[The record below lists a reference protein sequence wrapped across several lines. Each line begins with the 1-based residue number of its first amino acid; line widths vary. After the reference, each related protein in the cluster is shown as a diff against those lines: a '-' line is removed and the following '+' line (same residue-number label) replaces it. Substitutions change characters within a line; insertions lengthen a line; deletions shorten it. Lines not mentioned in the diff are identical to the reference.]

1 MLSNLQRTHPH
12 IVENF
17 QILLGS
23 FLTALGFNIFLNP
36 NDIASGGVA
45 GISVI
50 IKHLLGIQ
58 PAITQWTLNIPLF
71 FLGLII
77 LGRVYGLRT
86 VVGSFFLPLF
96 IFLTKNIPPITS
108 NPLLASIYGGLVV
121 GIGLGLVFKGNAS
134 TGGLSIIASIVNKYT
149 GFSIGKCQ
157 MLTDA
162 CVVISASFVF
172 SADKV
177 LYALISI
184 FLTSKA
190 IDLIQLG
197 FTSSKVA
204 FVVSDRSD
212 EISSIILKN
221 LNRGLTKLSG
231 MGGYTEE
238 NRTVLMVVME
248 QSEIT
253 RFKNMVETIDPT
265 AFIIISNTH
274 EVLGK
279 GFNLHKEL

>member
-1 MLSNLQRTHPH
+1 MSDFPQKSHSNL
-12 IVENF
+12 IDNL
-17 QILLGS
+17 QILFGS
-23 FLTALGFNIFLNP
+23 FVTAVGFNAFLNP

-50 IKHLLGIQ
+50 IKHMLGIQ
-58 PAITQWTLNIPLF
+58 PAVTQWALNIPLF
-71 FLGLII
+71 FLGLIV
-77 LGRVYGLRT
+77 LGKLYGLRT

-96 IFLTKNIPPITS
+96 IYLTKNFTPLTA
-108 NPLLASIYGGLVV
+108 NPLLASIFGGLIV

-134 TGGLSIIASIVNKYT
+134 TGGLSIIASIINKYT
-149 GFSIGKCQ
+149 GFSMGKCQ
-157 MLTDA
+157 MITDA
-162 CVVISASFVF
+162 FVVISASLVF
-172 SADKV
+172 TPDKV

-184 FLTSKA
+184 FVTSKA

-204 FVVSDRSD
+204 FVVSDKSD
-212 EISSIILKN
+212 EISRIILQN
-221 LNRGLTKLSG
+221 LDRGLTKLSAL
-231 MGGYTEE
+231 GGYTDEK
-238 NRTVLMVVME
+238 RTVLMVVME

-253 RFKNMVETIDPT
+253 KFKNLVEAIDPT

-279 GFNLHKEL
+279 GFNLHKVL

>member
-1 MLSNLQRTHPH
+1 MLKQHSRL
-12 IVENF
+12 VENF
-17 QILLGS
+17 EILSGS
-23 FLTALGFNIFLNP
+23 FLTALGFNMFLNP

-45 GISVI
+45 GISII
-50 IKHLLGIQ
+50 IKHLLGVQ
-58 PAITQWTLNIPLF
+58 PALTQWFLNIPLF
-71 FLGLII
+71 ILGLVFLGK
-77 LGRVYGLRT
+77 VYAMRT
-86 VVGSFFLPLF
+86 VSGSFFLPLF
-96 IFLTKNIPPITS
+96 IFLTSKVPSITA
-108 NPLLASIYGGLVV
+108 NPLLAAIYGGLVV

-162 CVVISASFVF
+162 CVVISASLVF
-172 SADKV
+172 KPDKV

-184 FLTSKA
+184 FVTSRA

-197 FTSSKVA
+197 FTNSKVA
-204 FVVSDRSD
+204 FVVSDKSD
-212 EISSIILKN
+212 EISQLILKT

-231 MGGYTEE
+231 LGGYTDE

-248 QSEIT
+248 QAEIT
-253 RFKNMVETIDPT
+253 RFKNMVESIDPN

-279 GFNLHKEL
+279 GFNIQKNK

>member
-1 MLSNLQRTHPH
+1 MSAFSRKSHSNL
-12 IVENF
+12 IDNL

-23 FLTALGFNIFLNP
+23 FVTAVGFNAFLNP
-36 NDIASGGVA
+36 NDIASGGIA

-50 IKHLLGIQ
+50 IKHMLGIQ
-58 PAITQWTLNIPLF
+58 PAITQWALNIPLF
-71 FLGLII
+71 FLGLIV
-77 LGRVYGLRT
+77 LGKLYGLRT

-96 IFLTKNIPPITS
+96 IYLTKNLVPVTT
-108 NPLLASIYGGLVV
+108 NPLLASIFGGLVV

-134 TGGLSIIASIVNKYT
+134 TGGLSIVASIVNKYT
-149 GFSIGKCQ
+149 GFSMGKCQ
-157 MLTDA
+157 MITDA
-162 CVVISASFVF
+162 FVVISASLVF
-172 SADKV
+172 TPDKV

-184 FLTSKA
+184 FVTSKA

-204 FVVSDRSD
+204 FVVSEKSD
-212 EISSIILKN
+212 DISKIILQN
-221 LNRGLTKLSG
+221 LDRGLTKLSG
-231 MGGYTEE
+231 LGGYTDEK
-238 NRTVLMVVME
+238 RTVLMVVME

-253 RFKNMVETIDPT
+253 RFKNLVEAIDPT

>member
-1 MLSNLQRTHPH
+1 MSTFSQKTHSNL
-12 IVENF
+12 IYNF
-17 QILLGS
+17 EILLGS
-23 FLTALGFNIFLNP
+23 FVTAIGFNVFLNP

-50 IKHLLGIQ
+50 IKHLLNIE
-58 PAITQWTLNIPLF
+58 PAITQWALNIPLF
-71 FLGLII
+71 FLGLFV
-77 LGRVYGLRT
+77 LGKLYGLRT

-96 IFLTKNIPPITS
+96 IYFTKNVPPLTT

-134 TGGLSIIASIVNKYT
+134 TGGLSIIASIINKYT
-149 GFSIGKCQ
+149 GFSMGKCQ

-162 CVVISASFVF
+162 FVVISASLVF
-172 SADKV
+172 TPDKV

-184 FLTSKA
+184 FVTSKA
-190 IDLIQLG
+190 IDLVQLG

-204 FVVSDRSD
+204 FVVSDKSD
-212 EISSIILKN
+212 DISKIILQN
-221 LNRGLTKLSG
+221 LDRGLTKLSG
-231 MGGYTEE
+231 QGGYTEE
-238 NRTVLMVVME
+238 KRTVLMVVME

-253 RFKNMVETIDPT
+253 RFKNLVETIDPT

-279 GFNLHKEL
+279 GFNLHKQI

>member
-1 MLSNLQRTHPH
+1 MSTFSQKTHSNL
-12 IVENF
+12 IYNF
-17 QILLGS
+17 EILLGS
-23 FLTALGFNIFLNP
+23 FVTAIGFNVFLNP

-50 IKHLLGIQ
+50 IKHLLNIE
-58 PAITQWTLNIPLF
+58 PAITQWALNIPLF
-71 FLGLII
+71 FLGLFV
-77 LGRVYGLRT
+77 LGKLYGLRT

-96 IFLTKNIPPITS
+96 IYFTKNVPPLTT

-134 TGGLSIIASIVNKYT
+134 TGGLSIIASIINKYT
-149 GFSIGKCQ
+149 GFSMGKCQ

-162 CVVISASFVF
+162 FVVISASLVF
-172 SADKV
+172 TPDKV

-184 FLTSKA
+184 FVTSKA
-190 IDLIQLG
+190 IDLVQLG

-204 FVVSDRSD
+204 FVVSDKSD
-212 EISSIILKN
+212 DISKIILRN
-221 LNRGLTKLSG
+221 LDRGLTKLSG
-231 MGGYTEE
+231 QGGYTEE
-238 NRTVLMVVME
+238 KRTVLMVVME

-253 RFKNMVETIDPT
+253 RFKNLVETIDPT

-279 GFNLHKEL
+279 GFNLHKQI

>member
-1 MLSNLQRTHPH
+1 MLKNLQKTHPYL
-12 IVENF
+12 VENF
-17 QILLGS
+17 EILLGS
-23 FLTALGFNIFLNP
+23 FITALGFNIFLNP

-58 PAITQWTLNIPLF
+58 PAITQWALNIPLF

-77 LGRVYGLRT
+77 LGRLYGLRT

-96 IFLTKNIPPITS
+96 IFITKNIPPITS

-149 GFSIGKCQ
+149 GFSMGKCQ
-157 MLTDA
+157 MITDA
-162 CVVISASFVF
+162 FVVISASLVF
-172 SADKV
+172 SPDKV

-204 FVVSDRSD
+204 FVVSDKSD
-212 EISSIILKN
+212 EISKIILKN

-231 MGGYTEE
+231 LGGYTEE

-253 RFKNMVETIDPT
+253 RFKTIVESIDPT

-274 EVLGK
+274 EVLGR

>member
-1 MLSNLQRTHPH
+1 MIRSLPKVHSQ
-12 IVENF
+12 IVENLE
-17 QILLGS
+17 ILLGS
-23 FLTALGFNIFLNP
+23 FLTALGFNVFLNP

-50 IKHLLGIQ
+50 IKHVFGVQ
-58 PAITQWTLNIPLF
+58 PAITQFALNIPLF

-77 LGRVYGLRT
+77 LGKLYGLRT
-86 VVGSFFLPLF
+86 VVGSFFLPFF
-96 IFLTKNIPPITS
+96 IFLTKNIPAITL

-149 GFSIGKCQ
+149 GFSMGKCQ

-162 CVVISASFVF
+162 CVVISASIVF
-172 SADKV
+172 SPDKV

-204 FVVSDRSD
+204 FVVSDKSD
-212 EISSIILKN
+212 EISKIILKN

-231 MGGYTEE
+231 LGGYTEE
-238 NRTVLMVVME
+238 SRTVLMVVME

-253 RFKNMVETIDPT
+253 RFKNMVEAIDPS

-274 EVLGK
+274 EVLGR
-279 GFNLHKEL
+279 GFNLHKES

>member
-1 MLSNLQRTHPH
+1 MSTFSQKPHSNL
-12 IVENF
+12 IYNF
-17 QILLGS
+17 EILLGS
-23 FLTALGFNIFLNP
+23 FVTAIGFNVFLNP

-50 IKHLLGIQ
+50 IKHLLNIE
-58 PAITQWTLNIPLF
+58 PAITQWALNIPLF
-71 FLGLII
+71 FLGLFV
-77 LGRVYGLRT
+77 LGKLYGLRT

-96 IFLTKNIPPITS
+96 IYFTKNVPPLTT

-134 TGGLSIIASIVNKYT
+134 TGGLSIIASIINKYT
-149 GFSIGKCQ
+149 GFSMGKCQ

-162 CVVISASFVF
+162 FVVISASLVF
-172 SADKV
+172 TPDKV

-184 FLTSKA
+184 FVTSKA
-190 IDLIQLG
+190 IDLVQLG

-204 FVVSDRSD
+204 FVVSDKSD
-212 EISSIILKN
+212 DISKIILQN
-221 LNRGLTKLSG
+221 LDRGLTKLSG
-231 MGGYTEE
+231 QGGYTEE
-238 NRTVLMVVME
+238 KRTVLMVVME

-253 RFKNMVETIDPT
+253 RFKNLVETIDPT

-279 GFNLHKEL
+279 GFNLHKQI

>member
-1 MLSNLQRTHPH
+1 MSDFSQKSHSNL
-12 IVENF
+12 IDNI

-23 FLTALGFNIFLNP
+23 FVTAVGFNVFLNP

-50 IKHLLGIQ
+50 IKHMLGIQ
-58 PAITQWTLNIPLF
+58 PAITQWALNIPLF
-71 FLGLII
+71 FLGLMV
-77 LGRVYGLRT
+77 LGKLYGLRT

-96 IFLTKNIPPITS
+96 IYFTKNLTPLTL
-108 NPLLASIYGGLVV
+108 NPLLASVFGGLVV

-134 TGGLSIIASIVNKYT
+134 TGGLSILASIINKYT
-149 GFSIGKCQ
+149 GFSMGKCQ
-157 MLTDA
+157 MITDA
-162 CVVISASFVF
+162 FVVISASLVF
-172 SADKV
+172 TPDKV

-184 FLTSKA
+184 FVTSKA

-204 FVVSDRSD
+204 FVVSDKSD
-212 EISSIILKN
+212 DISKIILQN
-221 LNRGLTKLSG
+221 LDRGLTKLSG
-231 MGGYTEE
+231 LGGYTDE

-253 RFKNMVETIDPT
+253 RFKNLVATIDPT

-279 GFNLHKEL
+279 GFNLHKVI